1 MLLIV
6 IKNIALG
13 LIFLLY
19 PFIVFIGLKWFEPS
33 ILALAL
39 VALTL
44 LRVYFSKNKTTIPL
58 IKIVGINAI
67 LLLSFNVF
75 ANSVL
80 LLKLYPVLMSFSFF
94 SVFIYSIFKPPAIIT
109 LIASARDNIT
119 ENAVIYTR
127 KVTIIWCYFFILNGL
142 IALWTVFQSDEYW
155 TLYNGVISYIL
166 MGILFACEWIV
177 RRNFK
182 KNDQSNYIT

>member
-1 MLLIV
+1 M

-13 LIFLLY
+13 LIFILY

-33 ILALAL
+33 VLALAL
-39 VALTL
+39 VSLTL
-44 LRVYFSKNKTTIPL
+44 LRVYFSKNKVSPPL

-67 LLLSFNVF
+67 LLLSFSVF
-75 ANSVL
+75 ANSAL
-80 LLKLYPVLMSFSFF
+80 LLKLYPVVMSFSFF
-94 SVFIYSIFKPPAIIT
+94 SVFIYSIFKAPAVIT
-109 LIASARDNIT
+109 LIASARGKIT

-127 KVTIIWCYFFILNGL
+127 KVTMVWCCFFILNGL

>member
-1 MLLIV
+1 M

-13 LIFLLY
+13 LVFLLY

-39 VALTL
+39 VSLTL
-44 LRVYFSKNKTTIPL
+44 LRIYFSKNKTSIPL
-58 IKIVGINAI
+58 VNIVGINAI

-75 ANSVL
+75 ANSAT
-80 LLKLYPVLMSFSFF
+80 LLKLYPVVMNFSFF
-94 SVFIYSIFKPPAIIT
+94 SVFMYSVFKPPAVIT
-109 LIASARDNIT
+109 LIAGARNKIT
-119 ENAVIYTR
+119 ENAVTYTR
-127 KVTIIWCYFFILNGL
+127 KVTLVWCCFFMLNGL

-155 TLYNGVISYIL
+155 TVYNGVISYVL
-166 MGILFACEWIV
+166 MGILFACEWLV

-182 KNDQSNYIT
+182 KNDRSNYIT